1 VSGWGC
7 EVEQSARVPVRWW
20 WLPAVFVSCML
31 LVLGAN
37 VLSRGYLGAPALF
50 VALTADVLF
59 LAWFLFA

>member
-1 VSGWGC
+1 
-7 EVEQSARVPVRWW
+7 
-20 WLPAVFVSCML
+20 ML